1 MTIRHPALLLI
12 IFALLSQP
20 LLLFGQAASD
30 HGDWSTVKS
39 LPVGTNLRVDTKSKK
54 RFDGT
59 LNSVSDTSVTV
70 LREGKTET
78 VDKADV
84 KKIYSVG
91 KGSMGKSIA
100 IGTAIGAGVGFGGA
114 GALLGATGGSDSTA
128 TIFAIGTA
136 IGAGIGAGIGAALGG
151 HKRTLVYESK

>member
-1 MTIRHPALLLI
+1 MTIRHLALSFI
-12 IFALLSQP
+12 IFVLLTQP
-20 LLLFGQAASD
+20 LLLFGQNKTD
-30 HGDWSTVKS
+30 QGDWASVTA
-39 LPVGTNLRVDTKSKK
+39 LPAGSSLRVDTKSKK
-54 RFDGT
+54 RFEGT
-59 LNSVSDTSVTV
+59 LNSVSDTSITV
-70 LREGKTET
+70 LRDGKTET

-136 IGAGIGAGIGAALGG
+136 IGAGIGAALGG
-151 HKRTLVYESK
+151 HKHRLIYQSK